1 MELGEEDDELIE
13 RVIGCAIEVH
23 RHLGAGLLEG
33 IYEDCLCLELTQLGI
48 AHQRQVLLPIVY
60 KGVQLEVAYRLDLVV
75 ENRLVVEIKAIDR
88 ILTVHEAQLLTY
100 LRISGHRTGL
110 ILNFNHAVLK
120 EGIRRM
126 TR

>member
-23 RHLGAGLLEG
+23 RHLGPGLLEG

-60 KGVQLEVAYRLDLVV
+60 KGVQLEAAYRLDLVV

-88 ILTVHEAQLLTY
+88 ILTVHEDQLLTY

>member
-23 RHLGAGLLEG
+23 RHLGPGLLEG

-60 KGVQLEVAYRLDLVV
+60 KGVQLEAAYRLDLVV